1 MWRKSKEPHIILYT
15 KAITLLLN
23 YFKRTAYIWSFHPSP
38 YCTASYKR
46 AADFFSLHFKFPWA
60 LTACWFPQV
69 TTLKSWRNIQ
79 GAVRTEGCL
88 TVLNGRIRFCS
99 SLTSPWSTKI
109 LKRARPSWQES
120 EEKVIELNLLTDNC
134 NDDVMLERFS
144 SVALQIA
151 FFTSFPLVITAEV
164 CKSRI
169 LPHVAPL
176 SSPQMGYAALN
187 KLKNSKQ
194 VVTSNI
200 HSRYRGKLWVLS
212 APDAL
217 IFEAR
222 ASLKQSLPVPAL
234 AILWKHSRRRSRI
247 YSSIQ
252 PFPAQPSTI
261 HSSDTSWMQTHSS
274 TWSAFFVYRDVPAEG
289 RSTHNMQGCKHPRQ
303 DLFVCQGGDVRG
315 WACEDRPDVCQP
327 HSSLQWAM
335 YSPTRHR
342 DAPEG
347 QDGLTLDLP
356 ALWEIN
362 ERKSVYNLIK
372 NVKKTVLF
380 CRDTRWDAMIIIQN
394 HFLQLRLFF
403 QVGLIWSTT
412 TPKSQA
418 VA

>member
-247 YSSIQ
+247 YSTTQ
-252 PFPAQPSTI
+252 PFPAQPHPFIWHKLNANTQQYLECLLCIQRCPSWRQK
-261 HSSDTSWMQTHSS
+261 HSQHAGLQASQTRSLCLPGRRCQGLSLWRSPWCLPASQFPAVGHVLAYQAQGCPRGSRWSHS
-274 TWSAFFVYRDVPAEG
+274 
-289 RSTHNMQGCKHPRQ
+289 RSTSALGNKWEEKCLQSDQ
-303 DLFVCQGGDVRG
+303 E
-315 WACEDRPDVCQP
+315 CEENCAI
-327 HSSLQWAM
+327 L
-335 YSPTRHR
+335 
-342 DAPEG
+342 
-347 QDGLTLDLP
+347 
-356 ALWEIN
+356 
-362 ERKSVYNLIK
+362 
-372 NVKKTVLF
+372 
-380 CRDTRWDAMIIIQN
+380 
-394 HFLQLRLFF
+394 
-403 QVGLIWSTT
+403 
-412 TPKSQA
+412 
-418 VA
+418 